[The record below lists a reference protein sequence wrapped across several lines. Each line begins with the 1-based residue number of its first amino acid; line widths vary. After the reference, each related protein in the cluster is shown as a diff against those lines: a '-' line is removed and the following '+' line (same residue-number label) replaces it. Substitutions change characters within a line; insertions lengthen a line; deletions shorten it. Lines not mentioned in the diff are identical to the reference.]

1 MNPNAAV
8 GDGSVGQFTGFQKSL
23 VHLTDGFVVAED
35 IGIVAATQ
43 NPLKSGVR
51 AEWHLLK
58 LKMRIFTVNSS
69 LRGTKHEFFLEK
81 N

>member
-35 IGIVAATQ
+35 IGIVSATQ
-43 NPLKSGVR
+43 NPSFSFMP
-51 AEWHLLK
+51 E
-58 LKMRIFTVNSS
+58 INSYGNIS
-69 LRGTKHEFFLEK
+69 LTPMPVS
-81 N
+81 